1 MLEGLSRTDA
11 RRPAIWGWS
20 LFPLILRRSLDR
32 LVLSRWHGSAEE
44 HRAIIRGLIAV
55 AAFAFLGKLA
65 GAAKEMAVAW
75 RYGVGAEVD
84 AYVFVFNLVSW
95 PIAIWFSVLNVILI
109 PLVARTRQESTTALR
124 LFRGELLA
132 FTLALGLLFAGI
144 GLVGM
149 PPLLQSR
156 WLGLPPATARLAVEM
171 VPVLA
176 WVIVPGL
183 LAGLYSIWMMGAGR
197 HANTLYE
204 GLPALAVLVG
214 VLLSGGIEPLI
225 WGTLAG
231 MLLRFAFVAA
241 PMRVPGE
248 RHRPTLSLSASEW
261 SPFWQAFGVLIL
273 GQGVMSLTTL
283 TDQFFAA
290 RLPEGA
296 ISTLGF
302 AGRIVALIVGIVA
315 TAVTRATLPVFAR
328 TRAVGTRDLRMLA
341 VRWAAALFVVGIV
354 ALAVGWLLAPWVV
367 KILYQRGTFT
377 AEDTQR
383 VTHLLRFGLVQ
394 LPFYFSSL
402 VLVSMHAS
410 YGRYRLLVMTGV
422 LGLGTKLVASIL
434 LLPPYGVGGLMLAQA
449 AVYAANGLLLAR
461 ANSR

>member
-1 MLEGLSRTDA
+1 MWGTDGGLRGTWDP
-11 RRPAIWGWS
+11 R
-20 LFPLILRRSLDR
+20 LFLLMLRRSLDR
-32 LVLSRWHGSAEE
+32 LIISRWQGSAEE

-75 RYGVGAEVD
+75 RYGISAEVD
-84 AYVFVFNLVSW
+84 AYLFVFNLVSW

-109 PLVARTRQESTTALR
+109 PMVARARQESPAALR
-124 LFRGELLA
+124 HFRGELLA
-132 FTLALGLLFAGI
+132 FTLALGLFFAVI
-144 GLVGM
+144 ALVGM

-171 VPVLA
+171 VPVLS

-183 LAGLYSIWMMGAGR
+183 LAGLYSIWMMSAGR

-204 GLPALAVLVG
+204 GLPALGVLVG
-214 VLLSGGIEPLI
+214 VLLTGGIEPLI

-231 MLLRFAFVAA
+231 MLVRLAFVAA

-248 RHRPTLSLSASEW
+248 RHRPTFSLSAPEW

-273 GQGVMSLTTL
+273 GQGIMSLTTL
-283 TDQFFAA
+283 ADQFFAA

-296 ISTLGF
+296 ISSLGF
-302 AGRIVALIVGIVA
+302 AGRIVALVVGIVA

-341 VRWAAALFVVGIV
+341 LRWAVALFVVGV
-354 ALAVGWLLAPWVV
+354 FALIAGWLLSPWVV
-367 KILYQRGTFT
+367 EILYQRGTFT
-377 AEDTQR
+377 AEDTKR

-410 YGRYRLLVMTGV
+410 YGRYRLLLMTGV
-422 LGLGTKLVASIL
+422 LGLGTKVIASFL

-449 AVYAANGLLLAR
+449 VVYAANGLLLAKVNPR
-461 ANSR
+461 